1 MIWLY
6 RIISYLIIVIIAFVV
21 FSFIFKK
28 TIKTENTK
36 LISLATLLA
45 CLVMIVIAR
54 PLLEPHFYAWTFESS
69 IRGKYPIIDLL
80 AQKSPEEFNAY
91 VKKEK
96 NEIIKSG
103 NDKNNLT
110 TFYTIEFLDSQVA
123 KYSQI
128 ATNQSLYEF
137 MQSRLNLFKMLI
149 DTNPELILRLEFP
162 RKYVD
167 ETNASLEKL
176 DEFYNKTMQNS
187 ENVIKSA
194 LETPQTPPTEQDSKK
209 AVTILRNIATGLTKK
224 FGKEN
229 VLLTF
234 QDPTTPS
241 LDKTIAANIL
251 ISLYEDILA
260 TGVNDTGTVVKY
272 VFRSGNAK

>member
-6 RIISYLIIVIIAFVV
+6 RIISYLIIAIIAFVI

-36 LISLATLLA
+36 VISLATLFA
-45 CLVMIVIAR
+45 CLVMIVIAK
-54 PLLEPHFYAWTFESS
+54 PFIEPRLYAWTFESA
-69 IRGKYPIIDLL
+69 IRHKYPIIEML
-80 AQKSPEEFNAY
+80 AQTSPDEFKAY
-91 VKKEK
+91 VSKEK

-103 NDKNNLT
+103 STKNNLIS
-110 TFYTIEFLDSQVA
+110 FYTIEFLDSQVA

-128 ATNQSLYEF
+128 ATNQSLYNF

-162 RKYVD
+162 RKFVD
-167 ETNASLEKL
+167 GNNMQSEKL
-176 DEFYNKTMQNS
+176 NEFYDKNMQNA

-194 LETPQTPPTEQDSKK
+194 IDTPQTPPTEQDSKK
-209 AVTILRNIATGLTKK
+209 AVTILRSIATGLTKK
-224 FGKEN
+224 FGKDN
-229 VLLTF
+229 VILTF
-234 QDPTTPS
+234 QDPTSLS
-241 LDKTIAANIL
+241 LDKTTAAKIL
-251 ISLYEDILA
+251 IALYEDIIT

-272 VFRSGNAK
+272 VFRSGEAK